1 METLKSKKI
10 AILVGGMYRE
20 FDVAHKSWSFL
31 NHQDSDFFISTW
43 NKTFE
48 INEKLN
54 THIQE
59 DVDESRIKTH
69 LPNANI
75 KISEDTT
82 NFTYIYKLIYH
93 WKTLVNMVKK
103 SGNKYDIAILTRPD
117 FCIKENINLNE
128 FIDNINNGNVYST
141 TNVEVFPRFPYIYVN
156 DCFFISKYE
165 NIERMI
171 NFLDMK
177 SEFDDI
183 HIYLSKYFIDNRIYV
198 ESISPKLIEYYVCRS
213 IHRKTQNLD
222 FYENKKIG
230 IDWWDIKNKDKVSD
244 ELIENIKKYV

>member
-1 METLKSKKI
+1 MTKKLVT
-10 AILVGGMYRE
+10 LVGGMYRE
-20 FDVAHKSWSFL
+20 FDIAHKSWSFL
-31 NHQDSDFFISTW
+31 NHSDSDVFISTW

-59 DVDESRIKTH
+59 DVDESRIKKH

-93 WKTLVNMVKK
+93 WKNLLDMVKK
-103 SGNKYDIAILTRPD
+103 SGNKYDIAILIRPD
-117 FCIKENINLNE
+117 FCIKENIKLNE
-128 FIDNINNGNVYST
+128 FIDGINNTNMYSL
-141 TNVEVFPRFPYIYVN
+141 TNVEVRSDYPFIYVN

-171 NFLDMK
+171 NFLDLK
-177 SEFDDI
+177 SEFYDI
-183 HIYLSKYFIDNRIYV
+183 HIYLSKYFIDNRVYV

>member
-1 METLKSKKI
+1 MTKKLVT
-10 AILVGGMYRE
+10 LVGGMYRE

-31 NHQDSDFFISTW
+31 NYPDSDVFISTW

-54 THIQE
+54 THIEE
-59 DVDESRIKTH
+59 DVDESRIKKH

-93 WKTLVNMVKK
+93 WKTLVDMVKK

-128 FIDNINNGNVYST
+128 FIDGINNRNMYSL
-141 TNVEVFPRFPYIYVN
+141 TNVEVRSDYPFIYVN

-171 NFLDMK
+171 DSLDIK
-177 SEFDDI
+177 SEFYDI
-183 HIYLSKYFIDNRIYV
+183 HIYLSKYFIDNRVYV

-213 IHRKTQNLD
+213 IHRKTQNLG